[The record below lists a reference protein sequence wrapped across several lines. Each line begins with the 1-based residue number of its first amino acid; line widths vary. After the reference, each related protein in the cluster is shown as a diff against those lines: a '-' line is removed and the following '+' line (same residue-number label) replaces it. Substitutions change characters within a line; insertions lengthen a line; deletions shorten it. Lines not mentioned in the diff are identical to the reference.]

1 MSKTKQLVFCS
12 LFTALIAVGAFIKIP
27 VPVVP
32 FTLQYLFTML
42 AGLILG
48 PRLGTISVAAYMLLG
63 LAGLPIFTEG
73 GGLWYVL
80 KPSFGYIIGFCIGT
94 YVTGTLAAK
103 LKKRTFARYLAANLA
118 GLAVVYAAGMIY
130 YYVICNYVLDTPHRG
145 GPAVPVLLC
154 SRRSRRYRTERSGRS
169 SHQASRSASG
179 AQRHLDRLRNA
190 QYSSGGNGSK
200 ILTSTRR

>member
-48 PRLGTISVAAYMLLG
+48 PRLGTISVAAELWLYHRLLHRD
-63 LAGLPIFTEG
+63 LRDRHARRQTEKAHRSP
-73 GGLWYVL
+73 LSCCKSRRPCRSV
-80 KPSFGYIIGFCIGT
+80 
-94 YVTGTLAAK
+94 
-103 LKKRTFARYLAANLA
+103 RRRYDLLLRDLQLRAEH
-118 GLAVVYAAGMIY
+118 
-130 YYVICNYVLDTPHRG
+130 PHCG

-154 SRRSRRYRTERSGRS
+154 SCRSRRHRTERSWCS
-169 SHQASRSASG
+169 FNQASRSASG